1 MNCDVYQLKLYD
13 TSIASAGYL

>member
-1 MNCDVYQLKLYD
+1 MNSGIYQLKLYN